1 MIYESAD
8 YHNAVFVGFDPEGKP
23 RHVHKRSTG
32 SESSFKGNQDGS
44 TPEYSFHWR
53 GTDNQLYLFE
63 APIDML
69 SFISLH
75 KDGWRQHS
83 YAASCG
89 VSDLVMWQMLKD
101 NPQIDTVFLCRDN
114 DERGQTAN
122 QRTAEALFEKGIQH
136 KILIPIRKDWN
147 EDLIDQAEET
157 EEEVCVQPQ
166 L

>member
-8 YHNAVFVGFDPEGKP
+8 YHNAVFVGFDRRENRPMSTSGAPIREQLQGK
-23 RHVHKRSTG
+23 
-32 SESSFKGNQDGS
+32 QDGS
-44 TPEYSFHWR
+44 TPEYSVHWR

-75 KDGWRQHS
+75 KEGWRQHS

-89 VSDLVMWQMLKD
+89 VSDLVMRQMLKD